1 MSEVKKRS
9 LWRKVLK
16 IVLWSLA
23 GVVAT
28 TILFVVGLTLY
39 LTPENLTRIA
49 NKEASKYLEADVRLS
64 NLRFTIWSSY
74 PHLCL
79 EADSLYVR
87 SRTLDS
93 VPAAVRSEL
102 PQNADFL
109 VSTGHLRCG
118 INIVK
123 ALAGRYE
130 FSDVFVDGLRL
141 NLVAVTDSLNNYK
154 IVPGSGSSKIPYF
167 RFNRVEIA
175 KGSEITFNSIPSQ
188 ALVRTVLGASGLNLT
203 PERNDYTLL
212 LRGKVS
218 AISDHLRLLKDFP
231 FELDG
236 NVRLHFKP
244 FGVSTS
250 NYTVKLGEIKG
261 NMALDLKVG
270 DSMSINKLSYKLE
283 DCTVSDLLAILPNG
297 SFPVLNRIQTNMV
310 VEATARL
317 TSPYDVSSATL
328 PSLEVDFRIPG
339 GSIAYTAN
347 NTHHYTASTTG
358 IECRFVYDGKNP
370 SATYLDVPKFNLT
383 GEGVAANL
391 KGHVSNL
398 TSTPAVEIE
407 AEARGSLQRVEKLM
421 AELQP
426 FKLKGAVDTKAK
438 AKFQIVGGAL
448 HGTELAV
455 SVTAPELG
463 FESEGYSLKLNNLK
477 IHGKER
483 YPGRLNISKLL
494 SEIPFGMQAEVGSAR
509 FSDAVDTIQLHA
521 DGLRMKGEMGRL
533 GAGKILESFKVAITG
548 DGAKLFSN
556 EATGEVGTY
565 ALELTAKRRKKKV
578 LPKEYAAPD
587 SWSVDARTLA
597 YAPHTP
603 ELLNVTL
610 PTSARDVMAAWDVR
624 GTVKV
629 KSGNLLTHQFP
640 GRVYLRDIDVAT
652 TFDTLRVK
660 NMTLRTEG
668 TQISLSATAGNL
680 HQFLCTNTPA
690 PLPLNVDVKMDTVQ
704 VNRIARVY
712 AKAHPHIHDRDGRMS
727 PTGQSSFADTL
738 AMLIPRNIDAWIQAS
753 AKETRYINL
762 HLYNLFTKMH
772 LHNGIADIDTLRIA
786 ADFGHAGAKVRY
798 NTADMQHLGV
808 DVDVDVEDV
817 DVVGFFR
824 NFKKLLLMMPEMKN
838 LSGTLGAHCTG
849 HIDVFPNM
857 YLNVPSADASLHVT
871 GDGLKVKQNHFIR
884 HITRMLLIR
893 DSGVLQIADMSV
905 RAAVHDN
912 LLELFPFNFKV
923 SDYELRMVG
932 LNNFNGEMYYH
943 IGVEKWPL
951 KLPFG
956 INIEGHYHHP
966 KVHFGGK
973 DWKNVKGTKITA
985 GVMDYNRVNLVKEAR
1000 RYGHEFVRAA
1010 AEYKGE

>member
-1 MSEVKKRS
+1 MPEVKKKS
-9 LWRKVLK
+9 VWRKALK
-16 IVLWSLA
+16 IVLWSLV
-23 GVVAT
+23 GVVVA

-39 LTPENLTRIA
+39 LTPERLTRIV
-49 NKEASKYLEADVRLS
+49 NKEASEYLEADVRAS
-64 NLRFTIWSSY
+64 NVRFSFWSTY

-79 EADSLYVR
+79 EIDSLYVR

-102 PQNADFL
+102 PKNADFL
-109 VSTGHLRCG
+109 VSTGHLRGG

-123 ALAGRYE
+123 AIAGRYE
-130 FSDVFVDGLRL
+130 FSDVFVDNLRL
-141 NLVAVTDSLNNYK
+141 NLVAVSDSLNNYK
-154 IVPGSGSSKIPYF
+154 IVPGGGSSKIPYF

-188 ALVRTVLGASGLNLT
+188 ALVHTVLGASGLSLT
-203 PERNDYTLL
+203 QERDDYTLML
-212 LRGKVS
+212 KGEVS
-218 AISDHLRLLKDFP
+218 AISDKLQLLKDFP

-250 NYTVKLGEIKG
+250 NYAVKLGDVKG

-270 DSMSINKLSYKLE
+270 ESMNINELSYKLE

-297 SFPVLNRIQTNMV
+297 AYPELRRIQTDMV

-317 TSPYDVSSATL
+317 TSPYNVSSATL

-347 NTHHYTASTTG
+347 NTQHYSANTTG
-358 IECRFVYDGKNP
+358 IEGRFVYDGENP
-370 SATYLDVPKFNLT
+370 AASYFDVPKFNLS
-383 GEGVAANL
+383 GEGITANMQ
-391 KGHVSNL
+391 GRVTNL
-398 TSTPAVEIE
+398 TDTPNVEVE
-407 AEARGSLQRVEKLM
+407 VEARGNLQRVDKLV
-421 AELQP
+421 AGLEP
-426 FKLKGAVDTKAK
+426 FKLTGNVDAK
-438 AKFQIVGGAL
+438 AKVKFSIADNAL
-448 HGTELAV
+448 LGTELAM
-455 SVTAPELG
+455 SVTAPQLG
-463 FESEGYSLKLNNLK
+463 FKSKGYTLDIKDLK
-477 IHGKER
+477 ISGKEK
-483 YPGRLNISKLL
+483 YPGRLNVSSLL
-494 SEIPFGMQAEVGSAR
+494 SEIPFGMQADIGSAR

-521 DGLRMKGEMGRL
+521 AGLHLKGEMGRL
-533 GAGKILESFKVAITG
+533 GAGKILESFKVTITG

-556 EATGEVGTY
+556 EATGDVGTY
-565 ALELTAKRRKKKV
+565 ALELTAKRRNKRV
-578 LPKEYAAPD
+578 VPKEYAAPD

-610 PTSARDVMAAWDVR
+610 PTSARDMMAAWDVK
-624 GTVKV
+624 GDVKV

-690 PLPLNVDVKMDTVQ
+690 PLPLNVDVKMDTLQ

-712 AKAHPHIHDRDGRMS
+712 AKTHPHIHDRDGRVS

-738 AMLIPRNIDAWIQAS
+738 AMLIPRNIDARIQAS
-753 AKETRYINL
+753 AMETRYINL
-762 HLYNLFTKMH
+762 HLYDLFTKMH
-772 LHNGIADIDTLRIA
+772 LHNGVADIDTLRIA
-786 ADFGHAGAKVRY
+786 ADFGHAGAKIRY

-817 DVVGFFR
+817 DVVGFFQ

-871 GDGLKVKQNHFIR
+871 GDSLRVKQNHFIR

-951 KLPFG
+951 KMPFG